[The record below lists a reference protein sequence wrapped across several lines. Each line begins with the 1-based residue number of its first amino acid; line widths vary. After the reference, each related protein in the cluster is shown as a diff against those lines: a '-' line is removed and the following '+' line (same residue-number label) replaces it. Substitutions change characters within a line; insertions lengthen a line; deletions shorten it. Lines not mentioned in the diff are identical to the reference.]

1 MKCFAAIVLLAMIAT
16 MALADTKPADVESI
30 EPSNAANPIETESAR
45 NKRGLLVGA
54 AYTAPIAYT
63 APVTYTSAA
72 YAYPYAYRPAY
83 TAYPYYAAAAY
94 SAPYIVA

>member
-1 MKCFAAIVLLAMIAT
+1 MKCFAVIALLAMIA
-16 MALADTKPADVESI
+16 MALADTKPAEAESI
-30 EPSNAANPIETESAR
+30 EPSNAANPIEPESAR

-63 APVTYTSAA
+63 APVTYSAA
-72 YAYPYAYRPAY
+72 YAYPYAYRAAY
-83 TAYPYYAAAAY
+83 TSYPYYAAAY

>member
-1 MKCFAAIVLLAMIAT
+1 MKCFVAIALFAMIAI
-16 MALADTKPADVESI
+16 AFADTKPAEAESI
-30 EPSNAANPIETESAR
+30 EPSNANPLEAEAAR

-63 APVTYTSAA
+63 APVAYTSAA
-72 YAYPYAYRPAY
+72 YAYPYAYTAAY
-83 TAYPYYAAAAY
+83 SSYPYYAAGY